1 MKIRDTVR
9 AKVVERLKELSYR
22 ETAYLYR
29 RHKLDYTNYINR
41 IQYPQTWW
49 MKKYIPL
56 NLCRRWI
63 IYKGKCLHN
72 PLYYILTSLC
82 GLLTGHEKSATE
94 YGYGGGDYIDRN
106 CRWCDKVILEPIE
119 ESRWAKDGPL
129 SEIVETMRD
138 GRTQVISD
146 LDDEPNA
153 A

>member
-1 MKIRDTVR
+1 MKIRNAVR

-22 ETAYLYR
+22 ETIYLYS

-49 MKKYIPL
+49 MHKHIPFR
-56 NLCRRWI
+56 LCRRWI
-63 IYKGKCLHN
+63 VYKGKYLHN

-94 YGYGGGDYIDRN
+94 HGYGGGDYIDCN

-119 ESRWAKDGPL
+119 ESKWAKEGVLRNLITD
-129 SEIVETMRD
+129 MRD
-138 GRTQVISD
+138 GQVPI
-146 LDDEPNA
+146 LEEGPDE
-153 A
+153 